1 MASTSL
7 IKPAEGLTF
16 KTKKLQDAYNGMQE
30 AYTEASTHV
39 EDARKALESYA
50 QRMGKIFARL
60 STDKSGKLDPKQ
72 NDGYKSVGEFAE
84 KCGIKSGTAYAW
96 RNWALA
102 QEDEHLLPDIKA
114 LPISTY
120 AALQSQLK
128 SNEAEVVKAF
138 KEGKL
143 SKDSSQDDVK
153 TWSKA
158 QREKNGK
165 PTVVTTYELFDFVT
179 HEMVTEEVETDK
191 GEFAERQIKGTIED
205 LQRKI
210 KSWHPA
216 GEIFDLPNAKV
227 TLNGKDLTAKRF
239 LLVRHKDTD
248 TYGDDDC
255 GVCNAYIAVPVVKV
269 KTPISGGQDLNRK
282 AKWTEAVSKAKALG
296 LSDESI
302 AELLSDLY
310 PEFYK

>member
-16 KTKKLQDAYNGMQE
+16 KTKKLQDAYKGMQE

-60 STDKSGKLDPKQ
+60 STDKSGKLDPDK

-102 QEDEHLLPDIKA
+102 QDDENLLPDIKA

-128 SNEAEVVKAF
+128 SNESEVVKAF
-138 KEGKL
+138 KDGTLTKE
-143 SKDSSQDDVK
+143 SSQDDVK
-153 TWSKA
+153 KWSKA
-158 QREKNGK
+158 QREKSGK
-165 PTVVTTYELFDFVT
+165 PVVVTTYELFDFLT
-179 HEMVTEEVETDK
+179 YDPVTEEVEADVDK
-191 GEFAERQIKGTIED
+191 LEERQLKGTIED
-205 LQRKI
+205 LQRKV

-216 GEIFDLPNAKV
+216 CEIFDLPNAKV
-227 TLNGKDLTAKRF
+227 TVNGKDLTVKRF
-239 LLVRHKDTD
+239 VLIRHKDID
-248 TYGDDDC
+248 TYGDNDC
-255 GVCNAYIAVPVVKV
+255 GVCNVYIAVPVVKV

-282 AKWTEAVSKAKALG
+282 AQWEKAVANAKALG
-296 LSDESI
+296 MSDEAI
-302 AELLSDLY
+302 QDVLGDVF